1 MNKDNFFKLILP
13 ISLMLFSFFFGA
25 GNFIFP
31 PILGQHAGDNM
42 LPAIIGFCIS
52 GVGLPLSGI
61 VAMALTRSDNPEAAA
76 SPVHPNYAKA
86 ILFITY
92 LTIGPLF
99 AIPRTAAVSFD
110 TGILAFIP
118 AGYETIALAV
128 YSAIFFIFTYYLSI
142 NPHKLLEHVGKILTP
157 LLLISLGI
165 LIFFVITEPMGA
177 IHPPVGDYK
186 TIPFFKGFQEGY
198 NTMDLLASL
207 LFGAATINTIKDRG
221 IFDYNILTRL
231 CIISGIIAIAILAS
245 IYGALT
251 YMGATSVALFGVMQ
265 NGGQLL
271 NNITHYYMADGGKIV
286 LAAIIFFACLT
297 TSIGVTTAVSGYFNS
312 LFKERIQYQRFVI
325 GICFFSCL
333 FANFGLTN
341 IIHLS
346 IPILCILYPITIVI
360 VLLNL
365 GNCIFHRDPKI
376 FRPCMALTTIF
387 AIFDGMRTAGLSN
400 AAVDAVLATYVP
412 LYTIG
417 FGWIT
422 PCLVGIAIGM
432 IWKALSKN

>member
-1 MNKDNFFKLILP
+1 MNNNFFSLLLP

-31 PILGQHAGDNM
+31 PILGQQAGDNM

-76 SPVHPNYAKA
+76 SPVHPNYAKVL
-86 ILFITY
+86 LFISC

-118 AGYETIALAV
+118 AGYEAIALAA
-128 YSAIFFIFTYYLSI
+128 YSVFFFIFTYYLSI
-142 NPHKLLEHVGKILTP
+142 NPSKLLDHVGKVLTP

-165 LIFFVITEPMGA
+165 LIFFVIAEPMGEIQPA
-177 IHPPVGDYK
+177 VGDYEA
-186 TIPFFKGFQEGY
+186 IPFFKGFQEGY

-221 IFDYNILTRL
+221 IFDYKVLARL
-231 CIISGIIAIAILAS
+231 CICSGIIAVAILAT

-251 YMGATSVALFGVMQ
+251 YMGATSVALFGHMQ

-271 NNITHYYMADGGKIV
+271 NQITHHYMASGGKIV

-297 TSIGVTTAVSGYFNS
+297 TSIGVTTSVSGYFNS
-312 LFKERIQYQRFVI
+312 VFKGKIQYERFVM
-325 GICFFSCL
+325 GICVISCL

-341 IIHLS
+341 IIQFS

-365 GNCIFHRDPKI
+365 GTGIFHRDPKI
-376 FRPCMALTTIF
+376 FRPCLILTTIF
-387 AIFDGMRTAGLSN
+387 ALVDGMRTAGLSI
-400 AAVDAVLATYVP
+400 ASVDACLAEFVP

-422 PCLVGIAIGM
+422 PCLVGIVIGM
-432 IWKALSKN
+432 IWKAVSKH